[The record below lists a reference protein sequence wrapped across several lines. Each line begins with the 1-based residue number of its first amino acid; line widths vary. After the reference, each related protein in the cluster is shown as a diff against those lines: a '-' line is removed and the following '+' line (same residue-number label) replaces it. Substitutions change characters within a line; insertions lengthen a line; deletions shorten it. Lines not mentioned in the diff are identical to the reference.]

1 MQPAQVRRDRAPGS
15 AQVLGLVLDLVLDL
29 VRQVLGQVLGQAR
42 AGQRGPCTQ
51 GHAPRAMHNG
61 PRAWA
66 DTPPTKA
73 PWRPCP
79 D

>member
-1 MQPAQVRRDRAPGS
+1 MQPAQV
-15 AQVLGLVLDLVLDL
+15 LGQVLDLA
-29 VRQVLGQVLGQAR
+29 RAGQVLGQVLGQAR

-73 PWRPCP
+73 PGRPCP
-79 D
+79 N